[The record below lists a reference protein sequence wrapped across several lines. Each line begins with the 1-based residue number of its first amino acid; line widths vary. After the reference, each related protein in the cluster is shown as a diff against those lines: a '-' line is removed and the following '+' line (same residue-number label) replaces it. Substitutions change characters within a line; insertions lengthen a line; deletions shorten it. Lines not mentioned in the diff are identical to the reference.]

1 MVRSILFYCVLFCM
15 CLFTATSSATAT
27 SSGSK
32 LPFYTIIHESDINVF
47 AEKVNSNMMLG
58 YKGGD
63 VIIER
68 YGAYNKIAYVM
79 QMYLLHAYR

>member
-15 CLFTATSSATAT
+15 CLFTVTSSAT
-27 SSGSK
+27 GSK
-32 LPFYTIIHESDINVF
+32 LPLYTIIHESDINVF

-79 QMYLLHAYR
+79 QMYLNHTYQ